1 MTCVKLIYVF
11 LFFLRRLLL
20 GWPFLIAN
28 LHAPCVALPGFRGTL
43 PAPLL
48 RNALSCAPPVPAA
61 LGAAKILPSAI
72 PNSVISHPEFCHQS
86 SQTLPIVIP
95 NSANS
100 HPELDSGS
108 LYRLHPNTESS
119 CLKLTSRRSL
129 SPVEGPCKK
138 KCPVISNSI
147 RLCKS

>member
-1 MTCVKLIYVF
+1 MLF

-20 GWPFLIAN
+20 GQPFLPAN
-28 LHAPCVALPGFRGTL
+28 IHAPCVALPGFRGTL

-61 LGAAKILPSAI
+61 LGAAKILPSVI
-72 PNSVISHPEFCHQS
+72 PNSATSHPQLCHQS
-86 SQTLPIVIP
+86 SPTLPSVIP
-95 NSANS
+95 NFANS

-108 LYRLHPNTESS
+108 LYYIHPNAESS
-119 CLKLTSRRSL
+119 LLKLTSMRSL

-138 KCPVISNSI
+138 KCPVIPKSI
-147 RLCKS
+147 RICKS